1 MSVVL
6 LVEDEEHLAL
16 GMRYNLENA
25 GYEVRLARSG
35 EAALAE
41 IKRAPVDLV
50 VLDVVLPGRLS
61 GHDVARAIRH
71 EGNIVPILM
80 VSAREQVEERIRGLD
95 AGADDYLP
103 KPFELDELLARA
115 RGLLRRQV
123 WHRRRSSAEGS
134 EEEPPAPPGEA
145 GTLEFGKGCRV
156 DFRTCRAIDHQ
167 GREVQL
173 TWKEAMTMRL
183 LAEHEGEVIPR
194 ARFLEEVWGEPGTL
208 ETRTIDNFIL
218 RLRKHFERDPRRP
231 QHILSVRGMGY
242 RFVR

>member
-1 MSVVL
+1 VSVVL

-25 GYEVRLARSG
+25 GYEVRLVRSG
-35 EAALAE
+35 EAAMTE
-41 IKRAPVDLV
+41 VKKAPVDLV
-50 VLDVVLPGRLS
+50 ILDVVLPGSMS
-61 GHDVARAIRH
+61 GHEVARAIRR

-80 VSAREQVEERIRGLD
+80 VSAREQVEERIQGLD

-123 WHRRRSSAEGS
+123 WHRRRSSSDDG
-134 EEEPPAPPGEA
+134 EEPGA
-145 GTLEFGKGCRV
+145 GPIGDSGVLEFGEGCKV
-156 DFRTCRAIDHQ
+156 DFRTCRAIDKK

-173 TWKEAMTMRL
+173 TWKEAMMMRL
-183 LAEHEGEVIPR
+183 LGENEGEVIPR
-194 ARFLEEVWGEPGTL
+194 AKFLEDVWGEPGTL
-208 ETRTIDNFIL
+208 ETRTVDNFIL
-218 RLRKHFERDPRRP
+218 RLRKHFELDPRTP
-231 QHILSVRGMGY
+231 KHILSVRGMGY